1 MNYDEN
7 DFPTMHSRQF
17 PAKYLSRKLTL
28 FIERALKAANSAGYA
43 HFNYETTTTVNVDWR
58 GPLSSAESIKATWV
72 LHCLTVLQ
80 PYCLLGHLKQIC
92 WPFSKQTFHAV
103 NKAY

>member
-17 PAKYLSRKLTL
+17 PAKYFSRKLTL

-43 HFNYETTTTVNVDWR
+43 HFNYETTTTVNVD
-58 GPLSSAESIKATWV
+58 
-72 LHCLTVLQ
+72 
-80 PYCLLGHLKQIC
+80 
-92 WPFSKQTFHAV
+92 
-103 NKAY
+103 